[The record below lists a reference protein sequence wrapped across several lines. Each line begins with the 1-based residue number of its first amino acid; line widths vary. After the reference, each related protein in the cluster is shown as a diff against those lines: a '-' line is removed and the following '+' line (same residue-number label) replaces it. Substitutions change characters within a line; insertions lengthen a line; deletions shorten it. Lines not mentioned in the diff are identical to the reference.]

1 MADLISK
8 ERRSWNMSRIGSKN
22 TEPERFVRSILHRL
36 GCRFRLHVRSLPGT
50 PDIVLPRWRTV
61 IFVDGCF
68 WHRHGG
74 CKYAYTPKSRL
85 AFWRAKFRENV
96 QRDKRVAR
104 ALAELG
110 WSTYVVWECETREPG
125 QLTARLQKLF
135 LRQSKGGKRR
145 SGR

>member
-1 MADLISK
+1 
-8 ERRSWNMSRIGSKN
+8 
-22 TEPERFVRSILHRL
+22 
-36 GCRFRLHVRSLPGT
+36 
-50 PDIVLPRWRTV
+50 LPRWRTV